1 MRNSEKVGNS
11 EFFVKSP
18 RSRNIHCHLQK
29 VCKIEK
35 IRLTGKNPCKTGEFS
50 SASNTSTK
58 SLLAKTKQKGES
70 AAAGLDSADNCRRVR
85 RETTLDAIIAPASGL
100 LRAILAVEGK
110 IEINKV

>member
-1 MRNSEKVGNS
+1 MKNSEKVGNS
-11 EFFVKSP
+11 EFFVKSL
-18 RSRNIHCHLQK
+18 RSRNIPCHLQK

-35 IRLTGKNPCKTGEFS
+35 FRLTGKIPAKLGNS
-50 SASNTSTK
+50 V
-58 SLLAKTKQKGES
+58 LLATPLRNLCLQKGES